1 MTAQLARPNLAGME
15 ADIAAWG
22 LPTTEDRL
30 AKRLKSSM
38 HEIRRFYDA
47 MLPRLPEV
55 IEYLN
60 QFPLQSIPE
69 QDQPMARAALA
80 MCEIDN
86 AVNKWGVAVVDT
98 GIDVRKFIPKTRF
111 ADRSTA

>member
-1 MTAQLARPNLAGME
+1 MSKQIKRPDFSGMDTQL
-15 ADIAAWG
+15 AAWG

-30 AKRLKSSM
+30 EKRLESSM
-38 HEIRRFYDA
+38 DEIRSFYEA
-47 MLPRLPEV
+47 MLPRLSEV

-60 QFPLQSIPE
+60 QFPLESIPE

-86 AVNKWGVAVVDT
+86 AVNKWGAAVVDT
-98 GIDVRKFIPKTRF
+98 GIDVRKFIPKKSF
-111 ADRSTA
+111 ADRGAA

>member
-1 MTAQLARPNLAGME
+1 MSAQLARPDLTGLE

-30 AKRLKSSM
+30 EKRLKSSM
-38 HEIRRFYDA
+38 DDIRRFYEG
-47 MLPRLPEV
+47 MLPRLPEI

-60 QFPLQSIPE
+60 QFPLESIPV

-80 MCEIDN
+80 MCEVDN

-111 ADRSTA
+111 ADRSAA